1 MLPVN
6 RSLLLRYGIPV
17 LGVAVALL
25 LQSPLSNLLES
36 QTPFLL
42 LFSAVIA
49 SAWYGGFG
57 PGILATVLAT
67 LSCAYFYVSPF
78 PAFTAS
84 DSEQTLE
91 LGLFAL
97 EGTLISLLSAQ
108 LHTAQKRTEVSWLR
122 SKQHQETLRRS
133 EERYRL
139 LVENVKD
146 YAIFMLDTRGRV
158 TSWSL
163 GAERILGYQ
172 EPEILEKHFS
182 CLFTAEDLKRAQ
194 PDQELKQ
201 AIAEDR
207 AEDERWHVR
216 KDGSRFYASGITTAL
231 RDRWGRLRGFSKLM
245 RDMTER
251 KQAEE
256 VLQQA
261 HDHLEAEVIK
271 RTSELSA
278 ANVALHAQIAERL
291 RTEAWLRNDA
301 ERLAAIIDTQ
311 HDIATAELD
320 LLRVMTLIAERTQK
334 LTSATGAVILLPNG
348 DDMVYRVAS
357 GTAAPHTGLRVPMS
371 SSFSGQCFR
380 TGEILRCD
388 DADSDPRVP
397 AEVYRRVGA
406 RSMIAVP
413 LRYERRIS
421 GVLKVISS
429 EVNAFSDQDTHT
441 LRLMA
446 GFIAAAVMHAAEFE
460 ARQAMVVEH
469 SIALAALRES
479 EERFKGA
486 FNDSAVGMALIATD
500 GRFLQ
505 VNRSLCQMLGYSDSE
520 LLNTNFQAVTHP
532 EDLDRTLTFV
542 CQMLTGEIQA
552 YEMEKRYL
560 HKQGRIVWVLLN
572 VSLVHNSQG
581 EPVHFIAQIQDITE
595 RKQAEEERAQLICE
609 QAARAVAEAAEQRS
623 TFLAEASAVLASSL
637 DYEATLISLARLAVP
652 YLADVC
658 VIDMMEDEKSLRP
671 LTVAHIDPVKENL
684 ARQLQQCSPLRLS
697 HLRPVLEVL
706 QTGQSQL
713 LVDVSE
719 AAIATATDDPD
730 YLRLIRS
737 LHPKSVMIVP
747 LMAAGRIIGIISFA
761 TSESERRY
769 NTIDLTLAEDLARRA
784 ALAVDNARLY
794 QEAQDANRTKDE
806 FLATLSHELRTPLNS
821 ILGWSRLLTN
831 RKFDEATT
839 TRALETIE
847 RNAKSQSQLVEDI
860 LDVSRIVQGKL
871 QLQVRPVEL
880 VGVVKAAMDAV
891 RPAAEAKAISI
902 ESQLKGAGNFVLGD
916 PDRLQQIVWN
926 LLSNAIKFTPRGGQ
940 VSVSL
945 EPTDAYIK
953 IQVRD
958 TGQGIHPEFLPHVF
972 DRFRQADSTSTRSH
986 GGLGL
991 GLAIVRHL
999 VELQGGTVSAE
1010 SPGEGQG
1017 ATFTV
1022 KLPHLLLPSAAS
1034 EVVPDSHCSLKNA
1047 APDSG
1052 SSNSS
1057 DSSVLKGVNI
1067 LVVDDE
1073 NDARELL
1080 QTILEQAGARVTAVA
1095 SVAEAIA
1102 AYEAIQPD
1110 ILISDIAMPGEDG
1123 YALIHKVKT
1132 LEEDYQAKPM
1142 PAIALTAYAREE
1154 DQDQALSS
1162 GFQMHFAKPVEPN
1175 SLVSAL
1181 ANLLGGSVP
1190 S

>member
-1 MLPVN
+1 MLPVY
-6 RSLLLRYGIPV
+6 RSLFLRYGIAV
-17 LGVAVALL
+17 LGVALALL
-25 LQSPLSNLLES
+25 LQSPLADLLES
-36 QTPFLL
+36 QVPFLL

-57 PGILATVLAT
+57 PGMVATLLAT
-67 LSCAYFYVSPF
+67 LGCAYFYVAPFDSLTSP
-78 PAFTAS
+78 S
-84 DSEQTLE
+84 SEQAFA
-91 LGLFAL
+91 LGLFAV
-97 EGTLISLLSAQ
+97 EGVLISLLSAA
-108 LHTAQKRTEVSWLR
+108 LHRAQKGTEVFWLR

-139 LVENVKD
+139 LIENVKD

-158 TSWSL
+158 TSWNP
-163 GAERILGYQ
+163 GAERILGYK
-172 EPEILEKHFS
+172 EAEILEQHFS
-182 CLFTAEDLKRAQ
+182 CFFTAEDVQQGK
-194 PDQELKQ
+194 PDQEIKQ

-231 RDRWGRLRGFSKLM
+231 RDRFGRLRGFSKLM

-251 KQAEE
+251 KRTEEALQA
-256 VLQQA
+256 A
-261 HDHLEAEVIK
+261 HDQLEAEVIK
-271 RTSELSA
+271 RTAELST
-278 ANVALHAQIAERL
+278 ANSALKEQISERL
-291 RTEAWLRNDA
+291 RTEAWLRDDA
-301 ERLAAIIDTQ
+301 ERLTAIIDTQ

-320 LLRVMTLIAERTQK
+320 LLRVMNLIAERTQK
-334 LTSATGAVILLPNG
+334 ITSATGAVILLPNG
-348 DDMVYRVAS
+348 EDMVYRVAS
-357 GTAAPHTGLRVPMS
+357 GTAAPYVGLRVKADTC
-371 SSFSGQCFR
+371 FSGQCFH

-388 DADSDPRVP
+388 DAETDPRISP
-397 AEVYRRVGA
+397 EVYRRVGA

-413 LRYERRIS
+413 LRYERRIA
-421 GVLKVISS
+421 GVLKVLSPN
-429 EVNAFSDQDTHT
+429 VNAFSEQDTHT

-469 SIALAALRES
+469 TTALAALRES

-486 FNDSAVGMALIATD
+486 FHDSAVGMALIATD

-532 EDLDRTLTFV
+532 DDLDRTLIFV

-560 HKQGRIVWVLLN
+560 HKQGHVVWVLLN

-581 EPVHFIAQIQDITE
+581 EPVHFIAQIQDVTE

-609 QAARAVAEAAEQRS
+609 QAARAVAEASEQRS
-623 TFLAEASAVLASSL
+623 TFLAEASAVLSASL

-652 YLADVC
+652 YLADLC
-658 VIDMMEDEKSLRP
+658 VIDMVEDGESLRP
-671 LTVAHIDPVKENL
+671 LTVAHIDPAKEDL
-684 ARQLQQCSPLRLS
+684 ARQLQQYYPLRLS
-697 HLRPVLEVL
+697 HLRPVLQAL
-706 QTGQSQL
+706 QTGESQL
-713 LVDVSE
+713 LAEVSE
-719 AAIATATDDPD
+719 AAIADSTTDAD

-747 LMAAGRIIGIISFA
+747 LIAAGRTIGVISF
-761 TSESERRY
+761 TISESQRHY
-769 NTIDLTLAEDLARRA
+769 NSVDLTLAEDLARRA

-794 QEAQDANRTKDE
+794 QEAQDANRMKDE

-821 ILGWSRLLTN
+821 ILGWSRLLGS
-831 RKFDEATT
+831 RKFDEVTT
-839 TRALETIE
+839 AKALETIE
-847 RNAKSQSQLVEDI
+847 RNAKSQAQLIEDI

-880 VGVVKAAMDAV
+880 ITVITAATDAV
-891 RPAAEAKAISI
+891 RPAAEAKGISL
-902 ESQLKGAGNFVLGD
+902 EPKLNEAATQVLGD

-926 LLSNAIKFTPRGGQ
+926 LLANAIKFTPRGGQ
-940 VSVSL
+940 VEISL
-945 EPTDAYIK
+945 ELIDSC
-953 IQVRD
+953 IQIRVQD
-958 TGQGIHPEFLPHVF
+958 TGQGIPAEFLPHVF

-999 VELQGGTVSAE
+999 VELQGGTVSAA

-1022 KLPHLLLPSAAS
+1022 KLPPLVLSASDPELPPSTHCLLEGIA
-1034 EVVPDSHCSLKNA
+1034 NA
-1047 APDSG
+1047 LE
-1052 SSNSS
+1052 SSI
-1057 DSSVLKGVNI
+1057 LKGVSV

-1080 QTILEQAGARVTAVA
+1080 QTILEQSGANVTAVA

-1102 AYEAIQPD
+1102 AYENLQPD

-1123 YALIHKVKT
+1123 YALIHRVKT
-1132 LEEDYQAKPM
+1132 LEHHPVKPM

-1154 DQDQALSS
+1154 DQAQALSA
-1162 GFQMHFAKPVEPN
+1162 GFQMHFAKPVEPT

-1181 ANLLGGSVP
+1181 ANLLGRTVTS
-1190 S
+1190 

>member
-6 RSLLLRYGIPV
+6 RSLLLRYGVAV

-25 LQSPLSNLLES
+25 VQSPLSHLFLSES
-36 QTPFLL
+36 QIPFLL
-42 LFSAVIA
+42 LLGAILA

-57 PGILATVLAT
+57 PGIVATVLAT
-67 LSCAYFYVSPF
+67 ISCAYFSISPF
-78 PAFTAS
+78 SAATAS
-84 DSEQTLE
+84 ESQGIE

-97 EGTLISLLSAQ
+97 EGVLISLLSAQ

-163 GAERILGYQ
+163 GAERILGYR
-172 EPEILEKHFS
+172 EAEILDQHFS
-182 CLFTAEDLKRAQ
+182 CFFTAEDLQRAQ
-194 PDQELKQ
+194 PEQELKQ

-231 RDRWGRLRGFSKLM
+231 RDRFGQLQGFSKLM

-256 VLQQA
+256 ALQEA
-261 HDHLEAEVIK
+261 HDHLELEVIK
-271 RTSELSA
+271 RTSELSE
-278 ANVALHAQIAERL
+278 ANLALQAQIAERL

-334 LTSATGAVILLPNG
+334 ITAATGAVILLPNG
-348 DDMVYRVAS
+348 NDMVYRVAS
-357 GTAAPHTGLRVPMS
+357 GTAAPHTGLRVSIDS
-371 SSFSGQCFR
+371 SLSGQCFR

-388 DADSDPRVP
+388 NAENDPRINH
-397 AEVYRRVGA
+397 EVYHHVGA

-421 GVLKVISS
+421 GVLKVLSS
-429 EVNAFSDQDTHT
+429 EVNAFSDQDAHT

-469 SIALAALRES
+469 TIALTALRES

-486 FNDSAVGMALIATD
+486 FHDSAVGMALIATD

-505 VNRSLCQMLGYSDSE
+505 VNRSLCQMLGYAEPE

-560 HKQGRIVWVLLN
+560 HKQGPLVWVLLN

-595 RKQAEEERAQLICE
+595 RKQAEEERAQLIRE

-623 TFLAEASAVLASSL
+623 MFLAEASAVLASSL

-684 ARQLQQCSPLRLS
+684 ARQLQQCSPLRLN

-706 QTGQSQL
+706 ETGESQL

-719 AAIATATDDPD
+719 AAIATSTDDPD

-747 LMAAGRIIGIISFA
+747 LVAAGRIIGIISFA
-761 TSESERRY
+761 SSESERRY

-794 QEAQDANRTKDE
+794 QEAQDANRMKDE

-839 TRALETIE
+839 TKALETIE
-847 RNAKSQSQLVEDI
+847 RNAKSQAQLVEDI

-880 VGVVKAAMDAV
+880 LPVIQAATDAV
-891 RPAAEAKAISI
+891 RPAAEAKAICLK
-902 ESQLKGAGNFVLGD
+902 SQLNEVGSHVLGD

-926 LLSNAIKFTPRGGQ
+926 LLSNAIKFTPRGGH
-940 VSVSL
+940 VEINL
-945 EPTDAYIK
+945 EPTDTCIQ
-953 IQVRD
+953 IQVTD

-972 DRFRQADSTSTRSH
+972 ERFRQADSTSTRSH

-1010 SPGEGQG
+1010 SPGPDQG

-1022 KLPHLLLPSAAS
+1022 KLPPLIIPAANEELAPASQGLISADSPLDPS
-1034 EVVPDSHCSLKNA
+1034 L
-1047 APDSG
+1047 
-1052 SSNSS
+1052 
-1057 DSSVLKGVNI
+1057 LKGVTV

-1080 QTILEQAGARVTAVA
+1080 QTILEQSGAKVTAVA
-1095 SVAEAIA
+1095 SVADAIA

-1132 LEEDYQAKPM
+1132 LGDYHAKPM
-1142 PAIALTAYAREE
+1142 PAIALTAYGREE
-1154 DQDQALSS
+1154 DQDQALSA

-1175 SLVSAL
+1175 SLVGAL
-1181 ANLLGGSVP
+1181 ANLLDHNVP
-1190 S
+1190 H

>member
-1 MLPVN
+1 MLLVN
-6 RSLLLRYGIPV
+6 RSLLLRYGIAV

-25 LQSPLSNLLES
+25 LQSPLSHLLES
-36 QTPFLL
+36 QIPLLL
-42 LFSAVIA
+42 LFSVVIG

-57 PGILATVLAT
+57 PGMVATLLATI
-67 LSCAYFYVSPF
+67 SCAYFYVSPF
-78 PAFTAS
+78 PFFTNLAS
-84 DSEQTLE
+84 EPTIE

-97 EGTLISLLSAQ
+97 EGALISLLSAQ

-133 EERYRL
+133 EEQYRL

-172 EPEILEKHFS
+172 EAEILEQHFS
-182 CLFTAEDLKRAQ
+182 CFFTTEDVQQAQ

-216 KDGSRFYASGITTAL
+216 KDGSRFYTSGITTAL
-231 RDRWGRLRGFSKLM
+231 RDRFGQLQGFSKLM

-256 VLQQA
+256 ALQQA
-261 HDHLEAEVIK
+261 HDRLETEVIN
-271 RTSELSA
+271 RTSELSE
-278 ANVALHAQIAERL
+278 ANVALQAQIAERL

-334 LTSATGAVILLPNG
+334 ITSATGAVILLPNG
-348 DDMVYRVAS
+348 NDMVYRVAS
-357 GTAAPHTGLRVPMS
+357 GTAAPHTGLRVSIDS
-371 SSFSGQCFR
+371 SLSGQCFR

-388 DADSDPRVP
+388 NAENDPRINH
-397 AEVYRRVGA
+397 EVYHHVGA

-421 GVLKVISS
+421 GVLKVLSS
-429 EVNAFSDQDTHT
+429 EVNAFSDQDAHT

-469 SIALAALRES
+469 TIALTALRES

-486 FNDSAVGMALIATD
+486 FHDSAVGMALIATD

-505 VNRSLCQMLGYSDSE
+505 VNRSLCQILGYAESD

-532 EDLDRTLTFV
+532 EDLDRSLTFV
-542 CQMLTGEIQA
+542 CQMLTGEIQS
-552 YEMEKRYL
+552 YEMEKRYF
-560 HKQGRIVWVLLN
+560 HKQGQIVWVLLN

-595 RKQAEEERAQLICE
+595 RKQAEEERAQLISE

-671 LTVAHIDPVKENL
+671 LTVAHIDPYKENL
-684 ARQLQQCSPLRLS
+684 ARQLQQYSPLRLN
-697 HLRPVLEVL
+697 HLRPVFEVL
-706 QTGQSQL
+706 QTGESQL
-713 LVDVSE
+713 LEHVSE
-719 AAIATATDDPD
+719 AAIATSTDDPD

-737 LHPKSVMIVP
+737 LCPKSVMIVP

-794 QEAQDANRTKDE
+794 KEAQDANRMKDE

-831 RKFDEATT
+831 RKFDETT
-839 TRALETIE
+839 TTKALETIE
-847 RNAKSQSQLVEDI
+847 RNAQSQAQLVEDI

-880 VGVVKAAMDAV
+880 LAVIEAATDAV
-891 RPAAEAKAISI
+891 RPAAEAKAIS
-902 ESQLKGAGNFVLGD
+902 LKSRLNGVGSHVLGD

-940 VSVSL
+940 VEISL
-945 EPTDAYIK
+945 EPTDTWIQ
-953 IQVRD
+953 IQVTD

-972 DRFRQADSTSTRSH
+972 DRFRQADSTSTRSY

-1010 SPGEGQG
+1010 SPGQGQG

-1022 KLPHLLLPSAAS
+1022 KLPPLVIPSTNGALAPTSHCLLQSAAHTFD
-1034 EVVPDSHCSLKNA
+1034 PSL
-1047 APDSG
+1047 
-1052 SSNSS
+1052 
-1057 DSSVLKGVNI
+1057 LQGVTV

-1080 QTILEQAGARVTAVA
+1080 QTILEQSGANVTAVA

-1102 AYEAIQPD
+1102 AYEAIRPD

-1132 LEEDYQAKPM
+1132 LEDYQAKPM

-1154 DQDQALSS
+1154 DQDQALSA
-1162 GFQMHFAKPVEPN
+1162 GFQMHFAKPVEPT

-1181 ANLLGGSVP
+1181 ANLLGRNVTA
-1190 S
+1190 